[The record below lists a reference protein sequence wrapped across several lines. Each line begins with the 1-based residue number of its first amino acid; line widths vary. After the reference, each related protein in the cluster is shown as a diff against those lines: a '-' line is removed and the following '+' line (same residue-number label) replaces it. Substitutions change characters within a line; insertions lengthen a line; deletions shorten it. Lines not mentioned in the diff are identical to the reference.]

1 MDPKAQ
7 LNFVTP
13 ASKETSPNVLEDKC
27 ADVQES
33 DAGLD
38 EPDSGIER
46 LVDQSA
52 VAGTPGQIKN
62 PESVVDLTADN
73 VVQPMKLTNVV
84 SATKKRK
91 PAAPKKKA
99 PVVGINSVL
108 AAIPPAVAKVV
119 DTEEGKEPMGDVT
132 SNDEQVA
139 STEAVVVEKVSEAVA
154 EAAESVD
161 AVPMEVTTEAPA
173 PVTPAMV
180 VSKKRPRKA
189 SAKKLE
195 AVESAALDPEQGAS
209 EDATEGAAPAAAD
222 AVSEEV
228 KPTPKRVKKPATP
241 KPVVVEIVYPP
252 HVLVKQQANKDK
264 LNALTAELLQLER

>member
-1 MDPKAQ
+1 VDPKAQ

-13 ASKETSPNVLEDKC
+13 ASKETSPNLLEDKC
-27 ADVQES
+27 AKVEEGEAIDVV
-33 DAGLD
+33 DD

-52 VAGTPGQIKN
+52 VAGTPGHIKN
-62 PESVVDLTADN
+62 KESVVDLTAEN
-73 VVQPMKLTNVV
+73 AVQPIKLTNVV

-108 AAIPPAVAKVV
+108 AAMPPAATKVV
-119 DTEEGKEPMGDVT
+119 VVEETPGDVMNN
-132 SNDEQVA
+132 SEQVA
-139 STEAVVVEKVSEAVA
+139 STEAIVA
-154 EAAESVD
+154 EEVSDSVAETAD
-161 AVPMEVTTEAPA
+161 AMDTVPVEVSPDASAPE
-173 PVTPAMV
+173 TPAAV

-195 AVESAALDPEQGAS
+195 AVESAALDPEQGAND
-209 EDATEGAAPAAAD
+209 DATEGAAPAATETA
-222 AVSEEV
+222 SEEV

-241 KPVVVEIVYPP
+241 KPVAVEIVYPP

-264 LNALTAELLQLER
+264 LHALATELLQLER

>member
-27 ADVQES
+27 AEVQES

-38 EPDSGIER
+38 EQDSGIER

-52 VAGTPGQIKN
+52 VAGTPGHIKN

-108 AAIPPAVAKVV
+108 AAMPPAVIKIVTA
-119 DTEEGKEPMGDVT
+119 EETKETASSVT
-132 SNDEQVA
+132 SNDELAA
-139 STEAVVVEKVSEAVA
+139 STEAVVVEKVSESVA
-154 EAAESVD
+154 DAAESVD
-161 AVPMEVTTEAPA
+161 AVPMEVSTEAPA
-173 PVTPAMV
+173 PVTPAAV

-189 SAKKLE
+189 SAKKLA

-264 LNALTAELLQLER
+264 LNALAAELLQLER